1 MLGPSPGIAA
11 HQARWATSTCAITRE
26 DPDGTPTFNPSTGT
40 YTDPADID
48 VYSGLCLIMPIGQ
61 DQVAQFGDG
70 PKPLRRYQVTIIGLD
85 AFIYPGDVVT
95 VTDSSDGHLDG
106 AELTVLDIR
115 KASLPTNRRLICEEA
130 L

>member
-48 VYSGLCLIMPIGQ
+48 G
-61 DQVAQFGDG
+61 
-70 PKPLRRYQVTIIGLD
+70 
-85 AFIYPGDVVT
+85 
-95 VTDSSDGHLDG
+95 
-106 AELTVLDIR
+106 
-115 KASLPTNRRLICEEA
+115 
-130 L
+130 